1 MKNGTSCG
9 LLLLWLAL
17 TAFAFVPGCGPGA
30 EENGDDHDEH
40 AEHADHGEH
49 DGEDHH
55 ADEGEHPEHGKN
67 GGHIVAFDCDGRHA
81 EWIEDKEGEGSVLV
95 IMLDADKEEAA
106 IAADSPMNITTTLEG
121 EPSQTFELT
130 AESQTDG
137 KASRFR
143 STKAGILA
151 AIDIAHEGDG
161 EITLTVEIDGQT
173 CKSKLVPHEH

>member
-1 MKNGTSCG
+1 MRNGTSFG

-17 TAFAFVPGCGPGA
+17 AAFAFVPGCGPGA
-30 EENGDDHDEH
+30 EENGDDHAEDADQGEEDEH
-40 AEHADHGEH
+40 EEHA
-49 DGEDHH
+49 
-55 ADEGEHPEHGKN
+55 GEHPEHGKY

-81 EWIEDKEGEGSVLV
+81 EWVEDKEGEGSVLV
-95 IMLDADKEEAA
+95 IMLDADKQEAA

-143 STKAGILA
+143 SSKAGILA
-151 AIDIAHEGDG
+151 AIDVAHEGDG
-161 EITLTVEIDGQT
+161 QITLTAEVDGQT
-173 CKSKLVPHEH
+173 CKAKLVPHER